1 MNKGKRVISAP
12 RLCEGTPED
21 GTGEE
26 QALYSHKTDSPLGFI
41 LDNWKH
47 YPNTGD
53 PETPIRVKQYPI
65 SPEGKNGLKP
75 EIERLLSKG
84 LLESCMSPFNTP
96 ILPIKKADGSYRL
109 VHDLRE
115 INKRTVARFP
125 VVANPYTLLSRLGPE
140 KQYYSVID
148 LKDAFWACPLDEKSK
163 DYFAFEWEDPVTHR
177 RQQLRWTVLPQGFT
191 ESPNLFGQALEQI
204 LQEYQTGE
212 GVTLIQYVD
221 DLLIAG
227 ETEDKV
233 RAESIR
239 LLNFLSAKGLKVSK
253 AKLQFVEEEVKYLG
267 HYLRK
272 GEKKIDPERVKGILS
287 IPPPKSK
294 KQIRQLLGLMGY
306 CRQWIENYSTKVKFL
321 YEKLS
326 QGGLVKWDEK
336 DDKHLKAL
344 QHDLVNAPVL
354 SLPDLK
360 RPFYLFVNTDSGTAY
375 GVLTQEWAGKKK
387 PVGYLSK
394 LLDPDG
400 FVSER
405 EVTVVIKLA
414 SPEGVLGLWAYL
426 EEWKEM
432 CAWTPKMRTEQL
444 NVGFVYFNE
453 QDIPK
458 GKIGLKYLAHFC
470 PNLIEEDD
478 VWKDV
483 TSYGNSRVLHIPWKA
498 QRTAAPLQWLQDCSY
513 AQSTRKQRLLSG
525 SVGAELKL
533 TLQSRFTFLDSY
545 QETPNQKEKS
555 HMCSRLQVSYNWQIL
570 ELKKRSDNDREFSSR
585 QCQDVAA
592 EDDSLQATFSTS
604 IRFSNDYDS
613 VLKRNM
619 HRMKFRIPAFAARV
633 INQKTE
639 VKGDGFQKHRAHMG
653 IVLAAPPLAFGTEFK
668 SKQGK
673 VFHPSD
679 QLYGPPLDP
688 LKQVHVFPVLRTP
701 ELDTVLPG
709 RFSELNEGE
718 YQWICYE
725 AICTLTDVCRE
736 AEGLTE

>member
-1 MNKGKRVISAP
+1 MLELQYELESKAAKWYATIDIANAFFSIPLAAECRPQFAFTWRGVQYTWNRLPQGWKHSPTICHGLIQAALEKGAIGFWRMHI
-12 RLCEGTPED
+12 PEYSQIVSPLYLVTCKKND
-21 GTGEE
+21 FHWGPEQQQAFAQIKQEIAHAVALGPVRTGPEVKNV
-26 QALYSHKTDSPLGFI
+26 LYSAARNNGLSWSLWQKVPGETRGRPLGFWSRSYRGSEANYTPTEKEI
-41 LDNWKH
+41 LAAYEGVQAASEVAQATEGEGGSSQLAELKAFQLALDIAEREKWPKLYLYTDSWMVANALWGWLEKWKKANWQRRGKPIWAADEWKDIATRVEKLPVKVRHVDAHVPKSRANEEHQNNEQDNIEVVNEEIKIKLCPLRVEDEEKINSEVWYTPDSVGRLNIPPFSVIIK
-47 YPNTGD
+47 D
-53 PETPIRVKQYPI
+53 PETLIRVKQYPI

-148 LKDAFWACPLDEKSK
+148 LKDAFWACPLDEKSR

-253 AKLQFVEEEVKYLG
+253 AKLQFVEEEVKYLR

-326 QGGLVKWDEK
+326 QGGLVK
-336 DDKHLKAL
+336 
-344 QHDLVNAPVL
+344 
-354 SLPDLK
+354 
-360 RPFYLFVNTDSGTAY
+360 
-375 GVLTQEWAGKKK
+375 
-387 PVGYLSK
+387 
-394 LLDPDG
+394 
-400 FVSER
+400 
-405 EVTVVIKLA
+405 
-414 SPEGVLGLWAYL
+414 
-426 EEWKEM
+426 
-432 CAWTPKMRTEQL
+432 
-444 NVGFVYFNE
+444 
-453 QDIPK
+453 
-458 GKIGLKYLAHFC
+458 
-470 PNLIEEDD
+470 
-478 VWKDV
+478 
-483 TSYGNSRVLHIPWKA
+483 
-498 QRTAAPLQWLQDCSY
+498 
-513 AQSTRKQRLLSG
+513 
-525 SVGAELKL
+525 
-533 TLQSRFTFLDSY
+533 
-545 QETPNQKEKS
+545 
-555 HMCSRLQVSYNWQIL
+555 
-570 ELKKRSDNDREFSSR
+570 
-585 QCQDVAA
+585 
-592 EDDSLQATFSTS
+592 
-604 IRFSNDYDS
+604 
-613 VLKRNM
+613 
-619 HRMKFRIPAFAARV
+619 
-633 INQKTE
+633 
-639 VKGDGFQKHRAHMG
+639 
-653 IVLAAPPLAFGTEFK
+653 
-668 SKQGK
+668 
-673 VFHPSD
+673 
-679 QLYGPPLDP
+679 
-688 LKQVHVFPVLRTP
+688 
-701 ELDTVLPG
+701 
-709 RFSELNEGE
+709 
-718 YQWICYE
+718 
-725 AICTLTDVCRE
+725 
-736 AEGLTE
+736 

>member
-1 MNKGKRVISAP
+1 MGIGNLLLVPEADYNLLGRDLIIEMGINIEVVNEEIKIKLCPLKVEDEEKINSEVWYTPDSVGRLNIPPFSVII
-12 RLCEGTPED
+12 
-21 GTGEE
+21 
-26 QALYSHKTDSPLGFI
+26 K
-41 LDNWKH
+41 
-47 YPNTGD
+47 D

-148 LKDAFWACPLDEKSK
+148 LKDAFWACPLDEKSR

-272 GEKKIDPERVKGILS
+272 REKKIDPERVKGILS

-326 QGGLVKWDEK
+326 QRGLVKWDEK
-336 DDKHLKAL
+336 DNKHLKSL
-344 QHDLVNAPVL
+344 QHDLVKAPVL

-360 RPFYLFVNTDSGTAY
+360 RPFYLFVNTDNGTAY

-387 PVGYLSK
+387 PVRYLSK
-394 LLDPDG
+394 LLDP
-400 FVSER
+400 VSR
-405 EVTVVIKLA
+405 GWPTCLQALVACALLV
-414 SPEGVLGLWAYL
+414 
-426 EEWKEM
+426 EEANKI
-432 CAWTPKMRTEQL
+432 T
-444 NVGFVYFNE
+444 FNGE
-453 QDIPK
+453 
-458 GKIGLKYLAHFC
+458 L
-470 PNLIEEDD
+470 
-478 VWKDV
+478 
-483 TSYGNSRVLHIPWKA
+483 RVLSPHNIRGILQQKA
-498 QRTAAPLQWLQDCSY
+498 
-513 AQSTRKQRLLSG
+513 
-525 SVGAELKL
+525 
-533 TLQSRFTFLDSY
+533 
-545 QETPNQKEKS
+545 EK
-555 HMCSRLQVSYNWQIL
+555 
-570 ELKKRSDNDREFSSR
+570 
-585 QCQDVAA
+585 
-592 EDDSLQATFSTS
+592 
-604 IRFSNDYDS
+604 
-613 VLKRNM
+613 
-619 HRMKFRIPAFAARV
+619 
-633 INQKTE
+633 
-639 VKGDGFQKHRAHMG
+639 
-653 IVLAAPPLAFGTEFK
+653 
-668 SKQGK
+668 
-673 VFHPSD
+673 
-679 QLYGPPLDP
+679 
-688 LKQVHVFPVLRTP
+688 
-701 ELDTVLPG
+701 
-709 RFSELNEGE
+709 
-718 YQWICYE
+718 
-725 AICTLTDVCRE
+725 
-736 AEGLTE
+736 